1 MLDVYLE
8 KILTEIMEKLDGEEG
23 WEAPKRPK
31 GLPTMEARASAL
43 PSGISTQG
51 IDYVHQH
58 RPEMIKAVK
67 HIVMDGIK
75 EVHSN
80 GDAKLWGQSVM
91 DMLRISLAA
100 KTTDPERECRILDW
114 EASIGGK

>member
-1 MLDVYLE
+1 
-8 KILTEIMEKLDGEEG
+8 
-23 WEAPKRPK
+23 
-31 GLPTMEARASAL
+31 MEARASAL

-51 IDYVHQH
+51 IDYVCQH
-58 RPEMIKAVK
+58 RPEMIKTVK

-91 DMLRISLAA
+91 DMLRISLVV
-100 KTTDPERECRILDW
+100 KTTDPERERRILDW